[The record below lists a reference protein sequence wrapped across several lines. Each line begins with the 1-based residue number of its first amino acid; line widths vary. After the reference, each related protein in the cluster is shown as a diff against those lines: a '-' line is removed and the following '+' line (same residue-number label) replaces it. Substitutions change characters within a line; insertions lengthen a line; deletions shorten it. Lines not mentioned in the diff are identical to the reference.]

1 MVLSQWDW
9 YCYWSLL
16 LFPAPLATCKVKGL
30 ADMRWTCHSAFVFCR
45 RKFVYINQN
54 VFYLYNINVIPKITA
69 AQKQRWN
76 NWDRWQTRFQMKRK
90 ASASFRL
97 TDIFTHVF
105 PPFQIDKKRTLHMGL
120 WASYSK
126 KLTPDLFF
134 VWSANLLLHENPLR
148 FFKSYDVYTQRKN
161 EQCMCLLFLAR
172 IVIKKATNSA
182 VPNTFITASSV

>member
-30 ADMRWTCHSAFVFCR
+30 GRRSADMRWTCHSAFVFCR
-45 RKFVYINQN
+45 RKLVYINQN
-54 VFYLYNINVIPKITA
+54 VFYLYNINFVPKITA
-69 AQKQRWN
+69 AQKPRWN

-105 PPFQIDKKRTLHMGL
+105 PLFQIDKNKEHCTWGSEH
-120 WASYSK
+120 
-126 KLTPDLFF
+126 
-134 VWSANLLLHENPLR
+134 H
-148 FFKSYDVYTQRKN
+148 TQRN
-161 EQCMCLLFLAR
+161 WPQIYFLFEVQICCYMKILWG
-172 IVIKKATNSA
+172 
-182 VPNTFITASSV
+182 SSKVMTYTHRGKMSNICVSYFWQE

>member
-16 LFPAPLATCKVKGL
+16 LFPAPLATCKVKGPGRRS
-30 ADMRWTCHSAFVFCR
+30 ADMRGTCHSAFVFCR
-45 RKFVYINQN
+45 RKLVYINQN
-54 VFYLYNINVIPKITA
+54 VFYLYNINFIPKITA

-105 PPFQIDKKRTLHMGL
+105 PLFQIGKKKNTAHGALSIILKETDPRSVFCLKCKFAVTWKSFEVLQKL
-120 WASYSK
+120 WRIHTEEKWAMHVS
-126 KLTPDLFF
+126 PIFG
-134 VWSANLLLHENPLR
+134 
-148 FFKSYDVYTQRKN
+148 KN
-161 EQCMCLLFLAR
+161 
-172 IVIKKATNSA
+172 SD
-182 VPNTFITASSV
+182 